1 MLLKV
6 HLLLGTNQ
14 FQPHS
19 VEEIVSKFSEQPA
32 QVITDENDESEDEE
46 SKEQIT
52 HLSKNE
58 AGEAK
63 KTLNRLSLF
72 TEDSGFDSL
81 ISELTCIF
89 KVKRILKLV
98 MMLNISVRQLNV
110 SGFH

>member
-63 KTLNRLSLF
+63 RLW
-72 TEDSGFDSL
+72 TD
-81 ISELTCIF
+81 
-89 KVKRILKLV
+89 
-98 MMLNISVRQLNV
+98 
-110 SGFH
+110 